1 METNLYENAIE
12 TTKDSVEEV
21 SKTLGLNI
29 GSLSLGNLISALIT
43 LLICILAIR
52 LVMRVMRPLITR
64 SRLSESLSN
73 FILKALKVALEFV
86 AILIVAD
93 SLGINVTALLAVF
106 SLFGLALSLSV
117 QNCLSNLMS
126 GITILLTKPFEDGDF
141 IEAGVSGTVK
151 DIGLIYTQI
160 QTVDNKLIYV
170 PNSELSASK
179 VINYSKEQN
188 RRVDLTFGADY
199 ACPIE
204 DVKAALRTAV
214 SRVDGVLPEPEP
226 FVRVAEYAASNI
238 NYVVRVWCRNAD
250 YWNVYFDLLEAVARA
265 FDEAGVSMS
274 YEHVNVHVLDKPE
287 TAKKD

>member
-73 FILKALKVALEFV
+73 FILKALKVALEFI

>member
-12 TTKDSVEEV
+12 TTKDSVEAV
-21 SKTLGLNI
+21 SKTLGFSL

-52 LVMRVMRPLITR
+52 LVMRLARRIAGR

-73 FILKALKVALEFV
+73 FMLKALKIVLEFI

-93 SLGINVTALLAVF
+93 SIGINVTSLLAVF
-106 SLFGLALSLSV
+106 SLLGLALSLSV

-160 QTVDNKLIYV
+160 RTVDNKLIFV

-179 VINYSKEQN
+179 VVNYSREPN

-214 SRVDGVLPEPEP
+214 SRVEGILPEPEP

-238 NYVVRVWCRNAD
+238 GYAVRVWCRNAD
-250 YWNVYFDLLEAVARA
+250 YWNVYYDLLEAVAKA

-274 YEHVNVHVLDKPE
+274 YEHVNVHVLDTPAA
-287 TAKKD
+287 AKKD

>member
-12 TTKDSVEEV
+12 TTKDSVEAV
-21 SKTLGLNI
+21 SKTLGFSL

-52 LVMRVMRPLITR
+52 LVMRLARRIAGR

-73 FILKALKVALEFV
+73 FMLKALKIVLEFI

-93 SLGINVTALLAVF
+93 SIGINVTSLLAVF
-106 SLFGLALSLSV
+106 SLLGLALSLSV

-160 QTVDNKLIYV
+160 RTVDNKLIFV

-179 VINYSKEQN
+179 VVNYSREPN

-204 DVKAALRTAV
+204 DVKAALRIAV
-214 SRVDGVLPEPEP
+214 SRVEGVLPEPEP

-238 NYVVRVWCRNAD
+238 SYAVRVWCRNAD
-250 YWNVYFDLLEAVARA
+250 YWNVYYDLLEAVAKA

-274 YEHVNVHVLDKPE
+274 YEHVNVHVLDTPAA
-287 TAKKD
+287 AKKD

>member
-12 TTKDSVEEV
+12 TTKDSVEAV
-21 SKTLGLNI
+21 SKTLGFSL

-52 LVMRVMRPLITR
+52 LVMRLARRIAGR

-73 FILKALKVALEFV
+73 FMLKALKIVLEFI

-93 SLGINVTALLAVF
+93 SIGINVTSLLAVF
-106 SLFGLALSLSV
+106 SLLGLALSLSV

-141 IEAGVSGTVK
+141 SEAGVSGTVK
-151 DIGLIYTQI
+151 DIGLIDTQI
-160 QTVDNKLIYV
+160 RTVDNKLIFV

-179 VINYSKEQN
+179 VVNYSREPN

-214 SRVDGVLPEPEP
+214 ARVEGILPEPEP
-226 FVRVAEYAASNI
+226 FVRGAEYAASNI
-238 NYVVRVWCRNAD
+238 SYAVRVWCRNAD
-250 YWNVYFDLLEAVARA
+250 YWNVYYDLLEAVAKA

-274 YEHVNVHVLDKPE
+274 YEHVNVHVLDTPAA
-287 TAKKD
+287 AKKD

>member
-12 TTKDSVEEV
+12 TTKDSVEAV
-21 SKTLGLNI
+21 SKTLGFSL

-52 LVMRVMRPLITR
+52 LVMRLARRIAGR

-73 FILKALKVALEFV
+73 FMLKALKIVLEFI

-93 SLGINVTALLAVF
+93 SIGINVTSLLAVF
-106 SLFGLALSLSV
+106 SLLGLSLSLSV

-160 QTVDNKLIYV
+160 RTVDNKLIFV

-179 VINYSKEQN
+179 VVNYSREPN

-214 SRVDGVLPEPEP
+214 SRVEGVLPEPEP
-226 FVRVAEYAASNI
+226 FVRVAESAASNI
-238 NYVVRVWCRNAD
+238 SYAVRVWCRNAD
-250 YWNVYFDLLEAVARA
+250 YWNVYYDLLEAVAKA

-274 YEHVNVHVLDKPE
+274 YEHVNVHVLDTPAA
-287 TAKKD
+287 AKKD

>member
-12 TTKDSVEEV
+12 TTKDSVEAV
-21 SKTLGLNI
+21 SKTLGFSL

-52 LVMRVMRPLITR
+52 LVMRLARRIAGR

-73 FILKALKVALEFV
+73 FMLKALKIVLEFI

-93 SLGINVTALLAVF
+93 SIGINVTSLLAVF
-106 SLFGLALSLSV
+106 SLLGLALSLSV

-179 VINYSKEQN
+179 VINYSKEPN

>member
-73 FILKALKVALEFV
+73 FILKALKVALEFI

-179 VINYSKEQN
+179 VINYSKEPN